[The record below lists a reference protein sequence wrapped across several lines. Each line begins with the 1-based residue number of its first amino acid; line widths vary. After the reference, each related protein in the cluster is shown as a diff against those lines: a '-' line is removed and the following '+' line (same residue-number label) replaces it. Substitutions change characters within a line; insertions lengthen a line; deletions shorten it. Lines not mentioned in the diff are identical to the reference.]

1 MELLKLLWTEMIQY
15 GYNVRSKG
23 KDGLVAWT
31 NIKVFIPGLKITW
44 TEHSKTIYESL
55 LAFGVS
61 PTDETYEASGMTKEE
76 WDRDH
81 FLIQHGRIIKNNL
94 DGTLVRLMQIAYNA
108 GQFRAE
114 REKNSYNPIKLKYYD
129 DNKLDELETYIT
141 EPIELPGGLK
151 SAIDLA
157 FIENLKGGAKKSINY
172 YLDSYLSYNSLINNI
187 I

>member
-1 MELLKLLWTEMIQY
+1 MELLKLLWNEMIQY

-31 NIKVFIPGLKITW
+31 NIKVLIPGLKITW

-55 LAFGVS
+55 LGLGVRT
-61 PTDETYEASGMTKEE
+61 TDETYEASGITKEE

-114 REKNSYNPIKLKYYD
+114 KEKNGYNPIKIKYYD
-129 DNKLDELETYIT
+129 DNKLDQLETYIT
-141 EPIELPGGLK
+141 EPIELPVGLK
-151 SAIDLA
+151 SAINLA
-157 FIENLKGGAKKSINY
+157 FAENLKGGAKKSMNF
-172 YLDSYLSYNSLINNI
+172 YLSDYLKKI
-187 I
+187 

>member
-94 DGTLVRLMQIAYNA
+94 DGTLVRLMQIAYNI
-108 GQFRAE
+108 GQFRRE
-114 REKNSYNPIKLKYYD
+114 REKKEYNPAIIKYYD
-129 DNKLDELETYIT
+129 ENNLDKLETYIT
-141 EPIELPGGLK
+141 EPIELPAGLK
-151 SAIDLA
+151 IAINLA
-157 FIENLKGGAKKSINY
+157 FEENLKGGSIN
-172 YLDSYLSYNSLINNI
+172 SYLKFYLSKL
-187 I
+187 